1 MNFLGKFLV
10 LINLALALVLLAWA
24 LVLFLQPVDLGW
36 KEPRKAWS
44 GTSADG
50 KKEPNELI
58 ASRIDER
65 AAGYKILREDRA
77 AAVANA
83 KVAEDHLKQYEGKF
97 GANRVYY
104 NREFARLE
112 GAPGQIQVA
121 EVKYN
126 KDGTPALIGGKEWSA
141 PVLDQLVPEATKSY
155 KTYLDELFA
164 TAEKMKHV
172 AAQIAKVQGEQKKLT
187 ERLNG
192 VHKDGKVVEPGYYDL
207 LENEAVAQQKLKAEI
222 EYLQPLW
229 VVELYNA
236 QLLRGRRQG
245 LEKRLKELG
254 GDPSSVLK

>member
-24 LVLFLQPVDLGW
+24 VLLFTQPVDLGW
-36 KEPRKAWS
+36 KEPRKAWGGS
-44 GTSADG
+44 PEG
-50 KKEPNELI
+50 KKEPNEVI
-58 ASRIDER
+58 AARIDER
-65 AAGYKILREDRA
+65 AAGYKILREVRA

-83 KVAEDHLKQYEGKF
+83 KLAEDRLRPYEGQF

-104 NREFARLE
+104 NRQLQHLE
-112 GAPGQIQVA
+112 SGQGQIQVA

-126 KDGTPALIGGKEWSA
+126 KDGTPALFQGKEWA
-141 PVLDQLVPEATKSY
+141 PPVLDRLVPEVTKSY

-164 TAEKMKHV
+164 TAEKMKNV

-207 LENEAVAQQKLKAEI
+207 LEDEAVAQQKLKAEI

-245 LEKRLKELG
+245 LEKRMRELG